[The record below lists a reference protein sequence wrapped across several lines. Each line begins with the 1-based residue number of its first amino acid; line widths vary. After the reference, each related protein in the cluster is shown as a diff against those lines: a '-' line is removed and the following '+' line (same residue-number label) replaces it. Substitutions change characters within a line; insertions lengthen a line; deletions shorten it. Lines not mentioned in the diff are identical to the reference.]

1 MGFDIQR
8 LVIHV
13 HSRKECETA
22 MDFFRSF
29 GYEPNAMT
37 PDKWYAFSYI
47 CLIKSFRDVGS
58 WILSAYAEADH
69 ISRDKYDPILEFNE
83 WEQLCASS
91 IELDESFL
99 ELL

>member
-37 PDKWYAFSYI
+37 PDKWHAFS
-47 CLIKSFRDVGS
+47 
-58 WILSAYAEADH
+58 
-69 ISRDKYDPILEFNE
+69 
-83 WEQLCASS
+83 
-91 IELDESFL
+91 
-99 ELL
+99 